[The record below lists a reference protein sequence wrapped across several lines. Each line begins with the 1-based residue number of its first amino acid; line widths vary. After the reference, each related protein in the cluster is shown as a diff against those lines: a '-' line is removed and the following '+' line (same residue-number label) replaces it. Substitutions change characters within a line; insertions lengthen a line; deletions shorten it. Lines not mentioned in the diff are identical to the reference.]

1 MQELQKKDFW
11 GPLSLPPRLTGV
23 VYNDILHTVVPEP
36 LQDEDPQTR
45 IHLWIMYDNDLHFF
59 LQFKSPMC
67 THQFFLVWLCRFTF
81 CSFGCVFFIHPV
93 SNWEMTAL
101 NLKGLNQH

>member
-11 GPLSLPPRLTGV
+11 GPLLLLPHLTGV

-45 IHLWIMYDNDLHFF
+45 IHLWIMYNNVLHFF
-59 LQFKSPMC
+59 LAVQKSYVH
-67 THQFFLVWLCRFTF
+67 TAVFFLYSHVDSPSVVLAAYFSFTLYQT
-81 CSFGCVFFIHPV
+81 G
-93 SNWEMTAL
+93 
-101 NLKGLNQH
+101 K